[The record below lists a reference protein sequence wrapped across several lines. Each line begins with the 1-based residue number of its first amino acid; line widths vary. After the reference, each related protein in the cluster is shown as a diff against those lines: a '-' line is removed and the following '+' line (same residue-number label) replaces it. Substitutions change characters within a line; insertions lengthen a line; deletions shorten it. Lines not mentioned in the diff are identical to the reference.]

1 MNSICS
7 VDTAHEDMIHDSQ
20 FDYYSTRLA
29 TCSSDRTIKVFDGKL
44 PKCVSNEVDTL
55 AIRVLRHLIY
65 RVVYA
70 HCMSNSNP
78 ALHPLTP

>member
-29 TCSSDRTIKVFDGKL
+29 TCSSDRTIKIFDGMYSAASGTGGCIVCYAL
-44 PKCVSNEVDTL
+44 SSISC
-55 AIRVLRHLIY
+55 LIS
-65 RVVYA
+65 
-70 HCMSNSNP
+70 HMP
-78 ALHPLTP
+78 AFPF